1 MSDARLTVKVRLQA
15 ASLADSAESVAGP
28 APFSPRRILMALLVL
43 LGLAWLTHWGWRQL
57 SPVDPEQTAAAQRL
71 LAQEGE
77 ADSDEAIEHTEP
89 AEVTTAPTAAVI
101 PQESSRS
108 EPVSASPAASST
120 PVATGVPAAST
131 ATTSANGVAAS
142 RQAEPVQAEPIPTEP
157 VQAEPIP
164 AEPLQT
170 KSSQS
175 QPRQADAIHAV
186 STDTML
192 AKPLPPGFSRIVLT
206 ATMENLQPGAAVGHQ
221 VAYPQIKRLYLFTE
235 LKGYAGQVIKHRWFY
250 QGQLHTEAVLTIEDS
265 PWRTYSENWLLDDQ
279 RGDWYV
285 EIVDQAQNLLY
296 RYDFQYQ

>member
-77 ADSDEAIEHTEP
+77 ADSDEAIEHTES
-89 AEVTTAPTAAVI
+89 AEVTTAPTEAVI

-142 RQAEPVQAEPIPTEP
+142 RQAEPLKAEPLQ
-157 VQAEPIP
+157 VEPIP

-186 STDTML
+186 STDTMR

-296 RYDFQYQ
+296 RYDFHYQ

>member
-89 AEVTTAPTAAVI
+89 AHVTTVPTAAVI

-142 RQAEPVQAEPIPTEP
+142 RQAEPLKAEPLQ
-157 VQAEPIP
+157 VEPIP

-186 STDTML
+186 STDTMR

>member
-1 MSDARLTVKVRLQA
+1 VSDARLTVKVRLQA

-43 LGLAWLTHWGWRQL
+43 LGLAWLALWGWRQL
-57 SPVDPEQTAAAQRL
+57 SPVDPEHSVAAQRL

-120 PVATGVPAAST
+120 PVATGVPAANT

-142 RQAEPVQAEPIPTEP
+142 RQAEPVQAEPLQ
-157 VQAEPIP
+157 VEPIR

-175 QPRQADAIHAV
+175 QLRQADAIQAV

-221 VAYPQIKRLYLFTE
+221 VVYPQIKRLYLFTE
-235 LKGYAGQVIKHRWFY
+235 LKGYAGQVVKHRWFY